1 MTRRFYLRPL
11 APRLAAARAVAVGAA
26 VAVLGLSGCASYY
39 YGDSAQVGH
48 SVSPRA
54 LTQPRTQL
62 LLANYHAV
70 DVLLQGVQLDPHRS
84 VLMATLVNI
93 DRLDQSSRMGR
104 IFSEQISGRLVQ
116 RGVLVTELKLRESV
130 SLQPYQ
136 GELLLSRELSE
147 VSNQHDAQAV
157 VVGTY
162 AVSAQTVYISL
173 KLVNPVGNTV
183 MAASDYELELDD
195 NMRSLLFEH

>member
-1 MTRRFYLRPL
+1 MKQRFSLRPMRSLVCFFAL
-11 APRLAAARAVAVGAA
+11 ASGVV
-26 VAVLGLSGCASYY
+26 GLSGSASYY
-39 YGDSAQVGH
+39 YGDRAHASS
-48 SVSPRA
+48 SVSVRPQG
-54 LTQPRTQL
+54 QPRTQL

-70 DVLLQGVQLDPHRS
+70 DVLLQGVQLDPQRS
-84 VLMATLVNI
+84 LLVATLVNV
-93 DRLDQSSRMGR
+93 DRLEQSSRMGR
-104 IFSEQISGRLVQ
+104 IFSEQIAGRLVQ
-116 RGVLVTELKLRESV
+116 RGVLVTELKLRENV

-147 VSNQHDAQAV
+147 VSKEHDAQAV

-173 KLVNPVGNTV
+173 KLVNPVGNTTL
-183 MAASDYELELDD
+183 AASDYELELDD

>member
-1 MTRRFYLRPL
+1 MKQRFSLRPMRSLVCFFAL
-11 APRLAAARAVAVGAA
+11 ASGVV
-26 VAVLGLSGCASYY
+26 GLSGCASYY
-39 YGDSAQVGH
+39 YGDRAQASS
-48 SVSPRA
+48 SVSVRPQG
-54 LTQPRTQL
+54 QPRTQL

-84 VLMATLVNI
+84 VL
-93 DRLDQSSRMGR
+93 
-104 IFSEQISGRLVQ
+104 
-116 RGVLVTELKLRESV
+116 VTELKLRENV

-147 VSNQHDAQAV
+147 VSKEHDAQAV

-173 KLVNPVGNTV
+173 KLVNPVGNTTL
-183 MAASDYELELDD
+183 AASDYELELDD

>member
-11 APRLAAARAVAVGAA
+11 ARRLAAARAVAVGAA

>member
-1 MTRRFYLRPL
+1 MKQHFSLRPL
-11 APRLAAARAVAVGAA
+11 ARWLTGVCAVCAVGT
-26 VAVLGLSGCASYY
+26 LGLSGCASYY
-39 YGDSAQVGH
+39 YGDSAQTSS
-48 SVSPRA
+48 SVSVRPQG
-54 LTQPRTQL
+54 QPRTQL

-84 VLMATLVNI
+84 VL
-93 DRLDQSSRMGR
+93 
-104 IFSEQISGRLVQ
+104 
-116 RGVLVTELKLRESV
+116 VTELKLRENV

-147 VSNQHDAQAV
+147 VSKEHDAQAV

-173 KLVNPVGNTV
+173 KLVNPVGNTTL
-183 MAASDYELELDD
+183 AASDYELELDE
-195 NMRSLLFEH
+195 NMRSLLFDH

>member
-1 MTRRFYLRPL
+1 MRPQ
-11 APRLAAARAVAVGAA
+11 G
-26 VAVLGLSGCASYY
+26 
-39 YGDSAQVGH
+39 
-48 SVSPRA
+48 
-54 LTQPRTQL
+54 QPRTQL

-70 DVLLQGVQLDPHRS
+70 DVLLQGVQLDPQRS
-84 VLMATLVNI
+84 LLVATLVNV
-93 DRLDQSSRMGR
+93 DRLEQSSRMGR
-104 IFSEQISGRLVQ
+104 IFSEQIAGRLVQ
-116 RGVLVTELKLRESV
+116 RGVLVTELKLRENV

-147 VSNQHDAQAV
+147 VSKEHDAQAV

-173 KLVNPVGNTV
+173 KLVNPVGNTTL
-183 MAASDYELELDD
+183 AASDYELELDD

>member
-1 MTRRFYLRPL
+1 M
-11 APRLAAARAVAVGAA
+11 
-26 VAVLGLSGCASYY
+26 SGCASYY
-39 YGDSAQVGH
+39 YGDRAQASS
-48 SVSPRA
+48 SVSVRPQG
-54 LTQPRTQL
+54 QPRTQL

-70 DVLLQGVQLDPHRS
+70 DVLLQGVQLDPQRS
-84 VLMATLVNI
+84 LLVATLVNV
-93 DRLDQSSRMGR
+93 DRLEQSSRMGR
-104 IFSEQISGRLVQ
+104 IFSEQIAGRLVQ
-116 RGVLVTELKLRESV
+116 RGVLVTELKLRENV

-147 VSNQHDAQAV
+147 VSKEHDAQAV

-173 KLVNPVGNTV
+173 KLVNPVGNTTL
-183 MAASDYELELDD
+183 AASDYELELDD

>member
-11 APRLAAARAVAVGAA
+11 ARRLAAARAVAVGAA

-104 IFSEQISGRLVQ
+104 IFSEQISGRLV
-116 RGVLVTELKLRESV
+116 
-130 SLQPYQ
+130 
-136 GELLLSRELSE
+136 
-147 VSNQHDAQAV
+147 
-157 VVGTY
+157 
-162 AVSAQTVYISL
+162 
-173 KLVNPVGNTV
+173 
-183 MAASDYELELDD
+183 
-195 NMRSLLFEH
+195 